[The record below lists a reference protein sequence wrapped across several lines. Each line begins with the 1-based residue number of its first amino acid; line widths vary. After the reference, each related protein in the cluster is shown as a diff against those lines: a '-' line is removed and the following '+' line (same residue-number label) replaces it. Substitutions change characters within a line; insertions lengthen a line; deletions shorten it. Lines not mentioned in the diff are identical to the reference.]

1 MNTTCIVMPLI
12 PELLRFLHG
21 CQVELKRWGKP
32 AYRFVG
38 EVKTSALRGELL
50 ILNFAWLLRDTRF
63 PLRGAAW
70 QVSLE
75 RGYTVP
81 IASTMITA
89 QSVAN
94 IRGNSADVQPLF
106 SRDIEIVTFLP
117 PGEQLI
123 DHKLLGELLGVSL

>member
-1 MNTTCIVMPLI
+1 MNTTCIVMPLM
-12 PELLRFLHG
+12 PELLRLLQG

-94 IRGNSADVQPLF
+94 IRGNSSHVEPLRE
-106 SRDIEIVTFLP
+106 RDIEIVTFLP
-117 PGEQLI
+117 RGEQLI
-123 DHKLLGELLGVSL
+123 DHKLLGELMGVSL